1 MPLSEIA
8 DFLQN
13 KDVELIEEK
22 LRQQKETVVAKQQE
36 LKRIERKIDNRLK
49 QLWDVQNS
57 VFDTVRLIS
66 VPSCR
71 IVWVQ
76 TSLTIRGF
84 LDMETSIRELEQSQ
98 AEAVAFLGKV
108 GGGISEDN
116 QLKMVYPKTDG

>member
-49 QLWDVQNS
+49 QLWVAQNS
-57 VFDTVRLIS
+57 VFDTGRLIS

-71 IVWVQ
+71 SVWVQ
-76 TSLTIRGF
+76 PSLTIRGF
-84 LDMETSIRELEQSQ
+84 LDMETSIRELERSQ
-98 AEAVAFLGKV
+98 AEAVVFLGKV
-108 GGGISEDN
+108 GVGISEDN
-116 QLKMVYPKTDG
+116 QLKMVYPKADG

>member
-49 QLWDVQNS
+49 QLWDAQNS
-57 VFDTVRLIS
+57 VFDTV
-66 VPSCR
+66 
-71 IVWVQ
+71 
-76 TSLTIRGF
+76 
-84 LDMETSIRELEQSQ
+84 
-98 AEAVAFLGKV
+98 
-108 GGGISEDN
+108 N
-116 QLKMVYPKTDG
+116 